1 MESLLRN
8 EKSPFKPKARIMELL
23 GEQLIRSHILALFE
37 LVKNSYDADAAKV
50 TISMVDIDNTE
61 EGLIEVED
69 NGKGMSFETVTNIW
83 MEPGH
88 SHKGEQKK
96 SGVRTDLGRLPIGE
110 KGVGRFAVHRLGKNI
125 SLVTKAKNCAEVVVD
140 IDWEAFVKHDLLSE
154 ANVTIKEREAEVFKN
169 EATGT
174 RITIGRLKQSWKR
187 GEIRKLYRQILGM
200 SAANVTDIRASD
212 FEVDFK
218 IQPDNGWLKDL
229 LDPKQIQEHSLFRFD
244 FTLDD
249 DGLSYEYNFTPLPA
263 MKADYKDALKPRKV
277 TQKLS
282 YIDFFILNPPGEGN
296 SWSKRI
302 KRSYRPKLTGGN
314 SLHIGPLSGAILGFD
329 FDSEIKKRY
338 LKDEAGGIAD
348 FLKEQGGIRVYRDG
362 LRVYDYGEPGNDWL
376 GLDHRRIQT
385 PAARLSNQIIL
396 GELHLDL
403 AKSDGLQ
410 EKTSREGFIENTA
423 YEELR
428 YALICILSEFE
439 TERNKD
445 KKILRLILS
454 NLPTDKQNNSRRKN
468 DVESLLNELNSI
480 VSDRKLGDDIIEIVN
495 KVGKSYREA
504 REALLSSSGA
514 GLGLVTVFHELERG
528 VRGLHHLIQSNA
540 SNDLLKSHSSEI
552 ISMFQGVM
560 YLVNK
565 KSMEKINASRLVE
578 LAISTQK
585 LRFKRHNV
593 KFINGF
599 ENLKEKDFE
608 VKVLRRMLIASIVN
622 LIDNSIYWTDRKEG
636 ESIIWIGPTNDLE
649 APAIIISDNGPGFLD
664 SPEDLIEPFFSRK
677 TEGMGIG
684 LYYTDWV
691 MRSHNGRLAFP
702 DRTSVSVPEVIDGAI
717 VALIFGQD
725 EVL

>member
-1 MESLLRN
+1 MANSLRT
-8 EKSPFKPKARIMELL
+8 ETSPFRPKARIMELL

-37 LVKNSYDADAAKV
+37 LVKNSYDADALKV
-50 TISMVDIDNTE
+50 NISMVDIETAED
-61 EGLIEVED
+61 GLIEVED
-69 NGKGMSFETVTNIW
+69 NGIGMSFETVTNIW

-96 SGVRTDLGRLPIGE
+96 LGTRTELGRLPIGE

-125 SLVTKAKNCAEVVVD
+125 SLVTKAFNCPEVIVD
-140 IDWEAFVKHDLLSE
+140 IDWESFVKNDLLSE
-154 ANVTIKEREAEVFKN
+154 AKIKIREREPEVFKG
-169 EATGT
+169 EKTGT
-174 RITIGRLKQSWKR
+174 RITVGKLKQSWKR

-200 SAANVTDIRASD
+200 TVANITEKKAAD
-212 FEVDFK
+212 FDVSFNIEPNND
-218 IQPDNGWLKDL
+218 WLKDL
-229 LDPKQIQEHSLFRFD
+229 LDPKEIQDHSLFRFD

-249 DGLSYEYNFTPLPA
+249 NGLSYEYNFTPLPA
-263 MKADYKDALKPRKV
+263 MQADYKDILVPRKV
-277 TQKLS
+277 SQKLS
-282 YIDFFILNPPGEGN
+282 YIDFFMLNPPGEGN
-296 SWSKRI
+296 SWSKRT
-302 KRSYRPKLTGGN
+302 KRSYRPKLAGDK
-314 SLHIGPLSGAILGFD
+314 SLHIGPLTGAIIGFD

-338 LKDEAGGIAD
+338 LKDEAGQIAD

-362 LRVYDYGEPGNDWL
+362 LRVYDYGEQGNDWL

-403 AKSDGLQ
+403 ASSDGLQ
-410 EKTSREGFIENTA
+410 EKTSREGFIENLA

-428 YALICILSEFE
+428 YAMVCILAEFE
-439 TERNKD
+439 IERNKD
-445 KKILRLILS
+445 KKILRLALS
-454 NLPTDKQNNSRRKN
+454 SEPHEKDINSHKRK
-468 DVESLLNELNSI
+468 DVEYLLNELNVI
-480 VSDRKLGDDIIEIVN
+480 VVERKLGDDIIEIIN

-504 REALLSSSGA
+504 REVLLSSSGA

-540 SNDLLKSHSSEI
+540 ANDVLKSHSSEI

-565 KSMEKINASRLVE
+565 KSMEKISASKLVE

-585 LRFKRHNV
+585 LRFKRHEV

-599 ENLKEKDFE
+599 DNLKEKDFE
-608 VKVLRRMLIASIVN
+608 IKVLRRMLIASIVN

-636 ESIIWIGPTNDLE
+636 ESIIWIGPSDELE
-649 APAIIISDNGPGFLD
+649 APAIIISDNGPGFID

-691 MRSHNGRLAFP
+691 MRSHRGRLSFP
-702 DRTSVSVPEVIDGAI
+702 ERESLGLPEAIDGAI
-717 VALIFGQD
+717 VALVFGEGGTQ
-725 EVL
+725 